1 MNKIF
6 FLLFALLTLQINAQD
21 TYTKKIS
28 KIQNELS
35 KDYGNKNKSPLPK
48 KDLKNFKALPFFKI
62 DRTYKV
68 LATLELTPKA
78 PLFVIETSTDRK
90 PLYQQYAIARFA
102 LNGIDYKLS
111 IYQSQESKYNPQYK
125 DYLFLPF
132 KDLTNGNET
141 YDGGRYIDVF
151 ISDIINNQ
159 IIIDFNK
166 AYNPYCAYS
175 YKYSCPVPPIENH
188 LDVAIK
194 AGVKKG
200 IITNIE

>member
-1 MNKIF
+1 MKNIIYISLIF
-6 FLLFALLTLQINAQD
+6 FTFQVSAQD
-21 TYTKKIS
+21 AYTKKIEA
-28 KIQNELS
+28 IQNKLV
-35 KDYGNKNKSPLPK
+35 KDYGNKYNSPLDK
-48 KDLKNFKALPFFKI
+48 KDLKVFKALPFFEINKA
-62 DRTYKV
+62 YKV

-78 PLFVIETSTDRK
+78 PLFVINTSTDRK
-90 PLYQQYAIARFA
+90 PLYQQYAIARFV

-111 IYQSQESKYNPQYK
+111 IYQSQDSKFNPQYK

-132 KDLTNGNET
+132 KDATNGNET

-151 ISDIINNQ
+151 ISDIVNNQ

-175 YKYSCPVPPIENH
+175 YKYSCPVPPRENH
-188 LDVAIK
+188 LDVAIN

-200 IITNIE
+200 ILKK

>member
-1 MNKIF
+1 MKIF
-6 FLLFALLTLQINAQD
+6 FLLFLTFFTFQINAQD
-21 TYTKKIS
+21 SYAKKIIS
-28 KIQNELS
+28 IQNKLI
-35 KDYGNKNKSPLPK
+35 KDYGNKNSSPLDY
-48 KDLKNFKALPFFKI
+48 KDLKSFESLPFFAI
-62 DRTYKV
+62 DKNYKV

-78 PLFVIETSTDRK
+78 PLFVINTSTDRK
-90 PLYQQYAIARFA
+90 PLYQQYAIARFV
-102 LNGIDYKLS
+102 LNGFDYKLS

-151 ISDIINNQ
+151 ISDIVNNQ
-159 IIIDFNK
+159 MIIDFNK

-200 IITNIE
+200 VIRK

>member
-1 MNKIF
+1 MKNILFIF
-6 FLLFALLTLQINAQD
+6 LALSTLQISAQD
-21 TYTKKIS
+21 AYTKKITS
-28 KIQNELS
+28 IQNKLS
-35 KDYGNKNKSPLPK
+35 KDYGNKNTSPLDK
-48 KDLKNFKALPFFKI
+48 KDLKNFEALPFFKI
-62 DRTYKV
+62 DKTYKV

-102 LNGIDYKLS
+102 LHGIDYKLS
-111 IYQSQESKYNPQYK
+111 IYQSQDSKYNPQYK

-132 KDLTNGNET
+132 KDATNGSES

-151 ISDIINNQ
+151 ISDIVNNQ
-159 IIIDFNK
+159 MIIDFNK

-188 LDVAIK
+188 LTLAIK

-200 IITNIE
+200 IIENK